1 MNGINDFKQ
10 AVLKKIK
17 ELQYKNKKLTQLNDE
32 LTKQN
37 KIINDWLSISRSQNT
52 KLISENFEFKK
63 VIAGQKRKIIDEGFV
78 ETDQEMEMP
87 KSLKPNNNKNDNFS
101 DIKKPKF

>member
-1 MNGINDFKQ
+1 MNGINDFKK

-17 ELQYKNKKLTQLNDE
+17 ELEYKNKKLTQLNDE

-37 KIINDWLSISRSQNT
+37 KIVNDWLSISRSQNT

-63 VIAGQKRKIIDEGFV
+63 IIAGQKRKITEEGFV

-87 KSLKPNNNKNDNFS
+87 KSIKPNNKTDISS